1 MARTKQQRRRPWN
14 VEEGSAGA
22 WPGYSRARTKEED
35 KEGTNVHYEQPP
47 EFFTTITGGTWKV
60 YSCNLW
66 DGATSVTDS
75 QERKLD
81 LLARLMDLQP
91 GQRIL
96 DVGCGWAGPLIYLA
110 KRYGVKGVGL
120 TVSPVQKEDADRRIR
135 EHGAE
140 VEVHE
145 CHWREFADADLF
157 DVVFTDEVIVHFH
170 DLQGFFEKVRKLLK
184 PDGLM
189 LNKELH
195 FGSSKFLK
203 FTRLG
208 TFLSQIYGESGNYRM
223 LHEDLALLDQTGF
236 LLERIEQIP
245 IANYQK
251 TADGWLANMQCHRSR
266 LEEMVGAEHYQRFR
280 TYLRIVRKMH
290 GSARPP
296 MTLDVVA
303 ARSPA

>member
-1 MARTKQQRRRPWN
+1 MARAKEQRTRPWN

-22 WPGYSRARTKEED
+22 WQKYSTSEDVAR
-35 KEGTNVHYEQPP
+35 TNVHYEQPP

-66 DGATSVTDS
+66 DGVTSTTES

-81 LLARLMDLQP
+81 LLAQLMQLQP

-110 KRYGVKGVGL
+110 KRYGVRGVGL
-120 TVSPVQKEDADRRIR
+120 TVSPTQKEDADRRIR

-140 VEVHE
+140 VEVRE
-145 CHWREFADADLF
+145 CHWRDFEDGDGFDA
-157 DVVFTDEVIVHFH
+157 VFTDEVIVHFG
-170 DLQGFFEKVRKLLK
+170 DLQGFFGQVRKLLK

-189 LNKELH
+189 VNKELH
-195 FGSSKFLK
+195 FVTSQVKQLTRSMIFLNK
-203 FTRLG
+203 
-208 TFLSQIYGESGNYRM
+208 IYGETGNYRM
-223 LHEDLALLDQTGF
+223 LHEELALLDQAGF
-236 LLERIEQIP
+236 TLERIEQIP
-245 IANYQK
+245 IVNYQK
-251 TADGWLANMQCHRSR
+251 TADDWLANMQRHRSR
-266 LEEMVGAEHYQRFR
+266 LEELVGSEHYKRFR
-280 TYLRIVRKMH
+280 TYLRIVRKMN

-296 MTLDVVA
+296 MTMDAVA

>member
-1 MARTKQQRRRPWN
+1 MARAKQQRRPWN

-35 KEGTNVHYEQPP
+35 KEGTNLHYEQPP
-47 EFFTTITGGTWKV
+47 EFFNTITGGTWTT

-66 DGATSVTDS
+66 DGVTSTTES

-110 KRYGVKGVGL
+110 KRYGVRGVGL
-120 TVSPVQKEDADRRIR
+120 TVSPKQKEDADRRIR
-135 EHGAE
+135 EHGAD
-140 VEVHE
+140 VEVHV

-157 DVVFTDEVIVHFH
+157 DTVFTDEVIVHFH
-170 DLQGFFEKVRKLLK
+170 DLQGFFEKVGQLLK
-184 PDGLM
+184 PEGLM

-195 FGSSKFLK
+195 FRSSAFLK
-203 FTRLG
+203 FTPLG
-208 TFLSQIYGESGNYRM
+208 TFVSRIIGESGDYRT
-223 LHEDLALLDQTGF
+223 LHDELALLDQAGF
-236 LLERIEQIP
+236 MLERIEQIP
-245 IANYQK
+245 LSHYQK
-251 TADGWLANMQCHRSR
+251 TADGWLANMRRHRSR
-266 LEEMVGAEHYQRFR
+266 LEELVGADYYQRFR

-296 MTLDVVA
+296 MTLEVVVS
-303 ARSPA
+303 RPPA

>member
-1 MARTKQQRRRPWN
+1 MARARQQRRRPWN
-14 VEEGSAGA
+14 VEEGSAGV
-22 WPGYSRARTKEED
+22 WRQYSTSEDVAR
-35 KEGTNVHYEQPP
+35 TNVHYEQPP
-47 EFFTTITGGTWKV
+47 EFFTTITSGTWKV

-81 LLARLMDLQP
+81 LLARLMQLQP

-96 DVGCGWAGPLIYLA
+96 DVGCGWAGPLIYLV

-120 TVSPVQKEDADRRIR
+120 TLSLKQKEDADRRIR

-140 VEVHE
+140 AEVHV
-145 CHWREFADADLF
+145 CHWRDFEDADRF
-157 DVVFTDEVIVHFH
+157 DAVFTDEVIVHFH
-170 DLQGFFEKVRKLLK
+170 DLQGFFAQVRQLLK

-189 LNKELH
+189 VNKELH
-195 FGSSKFLK
+195 FVTSQVKQLTRSMIFLNRI
-203 FTRLG
+203 FEET
-208 TFLSQIYGESGNYRM
+208 GNYRM
-223 LHEDLALLDQTGF
+223 LHEELALLDQTGF
-236 LLERIEQIP
+236 ILERIEQIP
-245 IANYQK
+245 VADYQK
-251 TADGWLANMQCHRSR
+251 TAAGWLANMQCNRAR
-266 LEEMVGAEHYQRFR
+266 LEELVGAEHYQRFR